1 MKEINGTNWMGKAD
15 SLIPLS
21 QLNIPGTHD
30 CGTKYVEKN
39 PEKYRC

>member
-21 QLNIPGTHD
+21 QLNIQGTHD